1 MRRVVVP
8 AVCGAL
14 LASGLVGATVATA
27 PPAAAAT
34 VTASGDPQ
42 GLCTQTVDSATNVT
56 VTKSGATCTL
66 TFTNVGGR
74 TIWTVPTGG
83 LTNVAFVM
91 RGGAGGGGTGFT
103 QGYGAVISGTITTL
117 TGADS
122 VHVWVGKQ
130 GTNSGS
136 TTPGGSIGGLN
147 GNSGW
152 AGGSSSDIRV
162 GGSTPDFRKLVAG
175 GGGGLTGTSGSN
187 GFNANGATGG
197 ASRYPGYSPGFSACP
212 PASADA
218 FCGGGAST
226 NQMYGSGGGGGYAG
240 GGSSDGNFSYGG
252 AGSSYIAPGFA
263 TSTAGDRSEWSDSV
277 NGTGTNVR
285 YGDPSLYDNASNGS
299 VVLTFAAANSS
310 SVIQQPVGGAVGA
323 ALATQPQV
331 TLQQAGS
338 VPSSPVTV
346 SASIAS
352 SPTPSANQIAAVLDG
367 TTTATT
373 DGSGV
378 ATFTG
383 LSIRGPT
390 GSYTLSFTATGYPTA
405 TSSSFTLTIGTASA
419 ALTQI
424 TASPTSIQVANPGNT
439 SIVSVQALDA
449 GGNTITS
456 GGATVTLAAS
466 TGSTGSVTDVGNGTY
481 TATFTGTSLIGTAT
495 ITGTLNA
502 AAITDTATVTQTV
515 GAASSLSVTT
525 QPAAGSA
532 YTGQVL
538 GTQPVVRILDAFG
551 NPRSGDTVS
560 VAKTSGT
567 GSLAGTTSVTTDVGG
582 YATFTNL
589 QIDSGAAS
597 SSYVLSFTSGSLS
610 QTSSSFTLAKIPTTV
625 TWSPTN
631 LTTNM
636 GVSPKRI
643 TPNATAS
650 VSAGGGAISYVVT
663 SAGTTGCAVDASTG
677 LLTFATSGT
686 CQVTASAAATP
697 DYASSSSSAV
707 SFVISKVSQTI
718 TFGSLTNQAFG
729 TGPYVISGSTDAT
742 GLLLTF
748 SSSTPSVCSVTS
760 GTSLVAG
767 ATTAAVSLL
776 GTGTCNIEAAQ
787 PGDATYAAATSVP
800 RSFTISQGTQ
810 AALTFAN
817 PSTATFG
824 APFTLQTTGGT
835 GPGSVSYAVTTAGSA
850 GCAVSASTGALTF
863 TAAGTCDVQ
872 ATKAGGGAYAN
883 VSTSVATITVAP
895 APQTTSITSAVPTN
909 PLPGETYAVT
919 STASSGLVT
928 TLSVLAGLG
937 TVCSISG
944 PGATAT
950 LTFLA
955 TGTCIVMA
963 RQPGNGNYLPAAI
976 EDTQVIEVG
985 ALNQAITF
993 AALVNR
999 NFGVA
1004 PFAVTPTASSSLPVT
1019 LATST
1024 PSVCSV
1030 SSGGVV
1036 TVLSIGECQL
1046 SAAQPGDA
1054 QYAAATTVTRSFEVL
1069 AVAPFAPTLTSS
1081 SAGDGSITIAYAA
1094 PSFVGGAS
1102 ISGFL
1107 AVATPTS
1114 GPSVTVP
1121 CADLTAPLTCM
1132 VTGLTNG
1139 TAYTVTVAAINAAG
1153 VGAASAASGLLTPA
1167 AAAMAVA
1174 GAYAVPGDESV
1185 TLYFEAISNGGLGGG
1200 AFTRY
1205 EIYRRVVGGSWSVTP
1220 TTTVVSQGSG
1230 ELSQAYSGLSNGTS
1244 YEFKIV
1250 VITTANTEE
1259 IAGNTTFVTEYPS
1272 TVPSAPVGLGAFA
1285 VSGTSATVS
1294 WSIPLSDGGATISS
1308 YRVTVS
1314 GGRTCGAVTID
1325 STTQVG
1331 TCTITGLSY
1340 STSYT
1345 VTVAA
1350 VNRMGAGTTASV
1362 TYAAGADP
1370 NPGSGGGGGGGG
1382 TTDTDGP
1389 GTTGTTGDGD
1399 AGDGTGT
1406 GGGGNGGGG
1415 RGGDGA
1421 PLPPRFP
1428 TPDGPT
1434 DDEEERLN
1442 KLPTSTDVRG
1452 LPPSS
1457 PVTGSGPVPATGW
1470 IPPGGQSTPSGGPG
1484 RGSAY
1489 ANDLSGRGFR
1499 VLDPLSPEVNS
1510 LIAGGTSLRVIR
1522 SPGVQ
1527 GFASTWRYTVPPNTM
1542 LQVLMPIDPATLATP
1557 FALWVQGR
1565 TGEWTDIGTTTVVN
1579 GEIVMPVLLF
1589 DKPGVYQVVA
1599 TSIDAPAQSRVGE
1612 SKPTWGR
1619 TTVRTIVTVSAADEL
1634 GTLLCPN
1641 MVGFSAES
1649 AVLHRGDKSSLK
1661 KLSTCLGATPRIV
1674 ITGYVH
1680 GVTNPPAA
1688 QALALE
1694 RAVSVKKYLRG
1705 LGFTGRVIVDESIRD
1720 RPAECR
1726 AVEGRCAIVE
1736 IRIGSV
1742 RTGIFDVGAMEVT
1755 ESVPD
1760 VPADGIPAPSEQVS
1774 TESSVPDAHV
1784 VPVAQEVVAPV
1795 SESPTT
1801 ST

>member
-14 LASGLVGATVATA
+14 VASGLVGLEVSAA

-34 VTASGDPQ
+34 VGSGA
-42 GLCTQTVDSATNVT
+42 CEQTVDSASGVSVT
-56 VTKSGATCTL
+56 QSGANCIMTL
-66 TFTNVGGR
+66 TRIGSAIQWTIPAGGLSSVDFTIKGGSGGGLSATDGAVFTGRISRALTPSDGTVYIWVGGSGDG
-74 TIWTVPTGG
+74 VCGG
-83 LTNVAFVM
+83 QAVWGGSWG
-91 RGGAGGGGTGFT
+91 RGGGSNGACAGGG
-103 QGYGAVISGTITTL
+103 
-117 TGADS
+117 
-122 VHVWVGKQ
+122 
-130 GTNSGS
+130 
-136 TTPGGSIGGLN
+136 
-147 GNSGW
+147 
-152 AGGSSSDIRV
+152 SSDIRI
-162 GGSTPDFRKLVAG
+162 GGANSEFRRVVAG
-175 GGGGLTGTSGSN
+175 GGGGSGNADYQAVYNGGDSSSASPGGGGNGGSGTCTGTSGEAAAS
-187 GFNANGATGG
+187 GTVHTGTGG
-197 ASRYPGYSPGFSACP
+197 FPGFY
-212 PASADA
+212 D
-218 FCGGGAST
+218 
-226 NQMYGSGGGGGYAG
+226 GSNWIPCRNAGGGGGGYAG
-240 GGSSDGNFSYGG
+240 GGG
-252 AGSSYIAPGFA
+252 AGSLNSSSNAAGRGGRGSSFINSTYASATSGTWSAGAPGA
-263 TSTAGDRSEWSDSV
+263 
-277 NGTGTNVR
+277 GTGFNSGFDSYTNT
-285 YGDPSLYDNASNGS
+285 GAGE

-310 SVIQQPVGGAVGA
+310 SVSQQPVGSSVGA
-323 ALATQPQV
+323 TFTTQPKV
-331 TLQQAGS
+331 TLQEAGS
-338 VPSSPVTV
+338 APSSPVTV
-346 SASIAS
+346 SAAIAS
-352 SPTPSANQIAAVLDG
+352 SPTPSGNQIAAVLDG

-378 ATFTG
+378 ATFSG

-439 SIVSVQALDA
+439 SIVTVQALDS

-456 GGATVTLAAS
+456 GGATVSLAAS

-481 TATFTGTSLIGTAT
+481 TATFTGTSSIGTAT
-495 ITGTLNA
+495 ITGTFNA
-502 AAITDTATVTQTV
+502 TAITDTATVTQTV

-560 VAKTSGT
+560 VAKTAGT
-567 GSLAGTTSVTTDVGG
+567 GSLAGTTTATTDASG

-610 QTSSSFTLAKIPTTV
+610 QASSTFTLAKIPTTV

-636 GVSPKRI
+636 GVSPKQI

-650 VSAGGGAISYVVT
+650 VSAGGGSISYAVT
-663 SAGTTGCAVDASTG
+663 SAGTTGCAVNASTG
-677 LLTFATSGT
+677 LITFATSGT

-835 GPGSVSYAVTTAGSA
+835 GPGSVGYAVTTAGSA
-850 GCAVSASTGALTF
+850 GCAVNASTGALTF

-883 VSTSVATITVAP
+883 VSTSVATITVAR

-909 PLPGETYAVT
+909 PLPGGTYAVT
-919 STASSGLVT
+919 STASSGLAT

-944 PGATAT
+944 SGATAT

-955 TGTCIVMA
+955 TGTCVVMA
-963 RQPGNGNYLPAAI
+963 SQPGNGNYLPAAI

-985 ALNQAITF
+985 ALNQVIMF
-993 AALVNR
+993 AALLNR

-1004 PFAVTPTASSSLPVT
+1004 PFAVTATASSSLSVT
-1019 LATST
+1019 LSTST

-1069 AVAPFAPTLTSS
+1069 AVAPFAPTLTSG
-1081 SAGDGSITIAYAA
+1081 SAGDGSITVAYVA

-1121 CADLTAPLTCM
+1121 CADLTAPLACT

-1174 GAYAVPGDESV
+1174 GAYAMPGDGSV

-1205 EIYRRVVGGSWSVTP
+1205 EIYRRVSGGSWPVTP
-1220 TTTVVSQGSG
+1220 TTTVASQGSG

-1259 IAGNTTFVTEYPS
+1259 IAGNTTLVTEYPS
-1272 TVPSAPVGLGAFA
+1272 TFPSAPVGLGAFA

-1294 WSIPLSDGGATISS
+1294 WSIPLSDGGAAIST
-1308 YRVTVS
+1308 YTVTVS
-1314 GGRTCGAVTID
+1314 GGRTCGSVTID

-1331 TCTITGLSY
+1331 SCTITGLAY
-1340 STSYT
+1340 GTSYT

-1350 VNRMGAGTTASV
+1350 VNRMGAGAIASV
-1362 TYAAGADP
+1362 TYATGTDP
-1370 NPGSGGGGGGGG
+1370 NSGSGGGGTGGGASSGGEGDEGSGSGGASGEGGGG
-1382 TTDTDGP
+1382 S
-1389 GTTGTTGDGD
+1389 
-1399 AGDGTGT
+1399 
-1406 GGGGNGGGG
+1406 GGGGPSGEGCTTTCP
-1415 RGGDGA
+1415 R
-1421 PLPPRFP
+1421 PPFPPQVP
-1428 TPDGPT
+1428 TPRGPSKE
-1434 DDEEERLN
+1434 DAEKVLKKPSASSVSD
-1442 KLPTSTDVRG
+1442 LPTLPIVSGTDPRPG
-1452 LPPSS
+1452 
-1457 PVTGSGPVPATGW
+1457 GSGDL
-1470 IPPGGQSTPSGGPG
+1470 GPG
-1484 RGSAY
+1484 ARSRVKGVSVMPAPSAALSAALASGSRPVSA
-1489 ANDLSGRGFR
+1489 
-1499 VLDPLSPEVNS
+1499 
-1510 LIAGGTSLRVIR
+1510 AGTAQVGYMTSRRITVA
-1522 SPGVQ
+1522 PG
-1527 GFASTWRYTVPPNTM
+1527 TM
-1542 LQVLMPIDPATLATP
+1542 LQLLDTLEPATQRME
-1557 FALWVQGR
+1557 FRLWLQDR
-1565 TGEWTDIGTTTVVN
+1565 TGAWFRLGSTTTVGGQVVFP
-1579 GEIVMPVLLF
+1579 VMTF
-1589 DKPGVYQVVA
+1589 RDPGTYQVIA
-1599 TSIDAPAQSRVGE
+1599 TSVRGSRATEPNGDPV
-1612 SKPTWGR
+1612 WGT
-1619 TTVRTIVTVSAADEL
+1619 TTVRTIVIVTPRPAMGTAMCPNTVSFAS
-1634 GTLLCPN
+1634 
-1641 MVGFSAES
+1641 FSAALS
-1649 AVLHRGDKSSLK
+1649 PTAKSQLRR
-1661 KLSTCLGATPRIV
+1661 LAECLGAMPA
-1674 ITGYVH
+1674 ITVSGYVAR
-1680 GVTNPPAA
+1680 AA
-1688 QALALE
+1688 NVDAAKRLAND
-1694 RAVSVKKYLRG
+1694 RARVVRAYLRS
-1705 LGFTGRVIVDESIRD
+1705 LGYDGGARVRSSIVA
-1720 RPAECR
+1720 RPGAC
-1726 AVEGRCAIVE
+1726 VPSLNRCAQVHLE
-1736 IRIGSV
+1736 LTAARSAELM
-1742 RTGIFDVGAMEVT
+1742 AMEVVAAPPVDRPT
-1755 ESVPD
+1755 GSLQAQVPGS
-1760 VPADGIPAPSEQVS
+1760 PADSG
-1774 TESSVPDAHV
+1774 HLF
-1784 VPVAQEVVAPV
+1784 PVEDSLGHHRAG
-1795 SESPTT
+1795 T